1 MSEFL
6 EKNPIQFKKLNG
18 GVEIMSYKDH
28 VSALYPDGS
37 KVTFYEVNA
46 TEQALGINLSNL
58 AFGVNQGSVIERED
72 FVIPEENM
80 SLSHSIKQ
88 KLKYEVNGYSL
99 KLNKIFLGHT
109 IQNIENSSFSGISKN
124 NQITFDYPSVK
135 FTTIINAIAYHKEDS
150 FKIEFYEITQENKDI
165 TFKATS
171 QGSTSSDV
179 IRLIP
184 KEKTSGFDLE
194 FTTYSNFYLKYFT
207 DFFNYKLNYYRICY
221 DSGSEDFGSFE
232 IKNDNLFLETSLQF
246 SEVLISVGLMQ
257 VDRKQYNLPSNE
269 LIWSLEQRGLSLGI
283 SGEF

>member
-1 MSEFL
+1 M
-6 EKNPIQFKKLNG
+6 
-18 GVEIMSYKDH
+18 
-28 VSALYPDGS
+28 
-37 KVTFYEVNA
+37 TFYEVNA
-46 TEQALGINLSNL
+46 TEQALGINLSTL
-58 AFGVNQGSVIERED
+58 ALGLNQGSVIERED

-88 KLKYEVNGYSL
+88 KLKYEVKGYSL

-135 FTTIINAIAYHKEDS
+135 FTTIVNAIAYHKEDS

-171 QGSTSSDV
+171 QGFTSSDV

-184 KEKTSGFDLE
+184 KEKTNGFDLE

-207 DFFNYKLNYYRICY
+207 DFFNYNLNYYRICY

-232 IKNDNLFLETSLQF
+232 IKNDN
-246 SEVLISVGLMQ
+246 
-257 VDRKQYNLPSNE
+257 
-269 LIWSLEQRGLSLGI
+269 
-283 SGEF
+283 